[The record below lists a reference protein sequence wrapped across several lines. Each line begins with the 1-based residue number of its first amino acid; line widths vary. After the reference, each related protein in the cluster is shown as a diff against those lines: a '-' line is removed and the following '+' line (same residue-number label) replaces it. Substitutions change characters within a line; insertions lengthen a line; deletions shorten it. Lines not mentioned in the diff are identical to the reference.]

1 MWYLINSNFQNPIT
15 GITGKVQFDNTT
27 GERTNFDVTVMEL
40 SSFGFN
46 KIAQWNPESD
56 FVNLRS
62 EHEVADIRKEKWQNK
77 TFKIITRIGPP
88 YLVNVKPKEEG
99 VELTGN
105 DRYEGYSKDLM
116 HEILKETLNLNYE
129 LEIIPGNAYG
139 SYNKETKQ
147 WDGLVGYLIDRVC
160 INGMNINIEYQGN

>member
-1 MWYLINSNFQNPIT
+1 MT
-15 GITGKVQFDNTT
+15 GITGNIQFDNTT

-46 KIAQWNPESD
+46 RISQWNPESD

-62 EHEVADIRKEKWQNK
+62 ENEVADIRKEKWQNK
-77 TFKIITRIGPP
+77 TFKIVTRIGPP
-88 YLVNVKPKEEG
+88 FLVMAKPKEEG

-105 DRYEGYSKDLM
+105 DRYEGYSKDLI
-116 HEILKETLNLNYE
+116 HELLKETLKLNYE
-129 LEIIPGNAYG
+129 LVIVPGNAYG

-160 INGMNINIEYQGN
+160 IVYQYNK